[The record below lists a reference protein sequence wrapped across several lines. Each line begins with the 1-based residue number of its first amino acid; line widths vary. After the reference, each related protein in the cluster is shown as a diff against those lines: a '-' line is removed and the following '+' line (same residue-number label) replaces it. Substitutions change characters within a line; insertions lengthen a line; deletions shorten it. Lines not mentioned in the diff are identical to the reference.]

1 MHAGERS
8 TWHRRMHRTRKS
20 LVNSVLGIR
29 CLLCNMNSF
38 DSLWQ
43 VMNQNMYPLHKPL
56 PLADFFC
63 DGTDVENLRSYKPG
77 GFHPVHLGDTFSM
90 CPGSERPR
98 YRVLQKLGQGAFSTV
113 MEDHEYVILANH
125 LCRAE

>member
-1 MHAGERS
+1 VNKVLELGAHYV
-8 TWHRRMHRTRKS
+8 TRTP
-20 LVNSVLGIR
+20 LIHLAI
-29 CLLCNMNSF
+29 MNY
-38 DSLWQ
+38 
-43 VMNQNMYPLHKPL
+43 NMYPLHKPL

-90 CPGSERPR
+90 CPGSDRPR

-113 MEDHEYVILANH
+113 WLAQDMADHEYVIFAKH
-125 LCRAE
+125 LCGAE